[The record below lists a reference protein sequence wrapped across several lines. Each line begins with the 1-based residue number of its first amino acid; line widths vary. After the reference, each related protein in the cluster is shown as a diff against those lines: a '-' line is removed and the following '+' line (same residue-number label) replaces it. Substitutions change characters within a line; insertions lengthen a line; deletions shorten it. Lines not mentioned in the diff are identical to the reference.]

1 MACMCCVAFP
11 FLVIFGIFQ
20 LFKDYIISFLSIE
33 SLLKQG
39 EIQDKKTVG
48 QETTKK
54 EEKSKKETYKNK

>member
-1 MACMCCVAFP
+1 MVCMCCVAFP

-48 QETTKK
+48 QVTTKK

>member
-1 MACMCCVAFP
+1 MVCMCCVAFP